1 MTELTDRAIP
11 AARHALDDGRV
22 RHWLRGIWRAERAV
36 PDDRVVRLRLLGG
49 TAIGV
54 AFLFVAHW
62 LAPQQFSLLAAPSGV
77 VGWLAMICGIIG
89 LWLVPGLWLSSVIMR
104 VGVGPVAWL
113 ATRIATTLAWY
124 TVVGPVI
131 HHAGHDAS
139 VTTVGILTVTT
150 AATAA
155 VCLGVAFG
163 VSRWPAS
170 YWLQILV
177 AACAGGICAQAAISV
192 SSLMWRDD
200 RAYTHA
206 ALDIVIVVGSALLAV
221 LGTVNRP
228 ILPPV
233 LTVRSMRT
241 PLIALGVIAV
251 TAAVIPV
258 VSAKWS
264 PAQKMPSAYGAE
276 QIPAP
281 EGADLAFAL
290 TAFGPDGA
298 ALIPRADFTA
308 SDVAGRAV
316 PIQTR
321 LVGADGTADRASL
334 LVVLPRNMQQELCGK
349 ELLDKAIMTGAPI
362 KLTVRDKT
370 SGLMLQA
377 PIPVGW
383 CAG

>member
-1 MTELTDRAIP
+1 
-11 AARHALDDGRV
+11 
-22 RHWLRGIWRAERAV
+22 
-36 PDDRVVRLRLLGG
+36 
-49 TAIGV
+49 
-54 AFLFVAHW
+54 
-62 LAPQQFSLLAAPSGV
+62 
-77 VGWLAMICGIIG
+77 
-89 LWLVPGLWLSSVIMR
+89 
-104 VGVGPVAWL
+104 
-113 ATRIATTLAWY
+113 
-124 TVVGPVI
+124 
-131 HHAGHDAS
+131 
-139 VTTVGILTVTT
+139 
-150 AATAA
+150 
-155 VCLGVAFG
+155 
-163 VSRWPAS
+163 
-170 YWLQILV
+170 
-177 AACAGGICAQAAISV
+177 
-192 SSLMWRDD
+192 
-200 RAYTHA
+200 
-206 ALDIVIVVGSALLAV
+206 
-221 LGTVNRP
+221 VNRP
-228 ILPPV
+228 KLPPA
-233 LTVRSMRT
+233 LTVRNLRT

-281 EGADLAFAL
+281 DGADLAFAL